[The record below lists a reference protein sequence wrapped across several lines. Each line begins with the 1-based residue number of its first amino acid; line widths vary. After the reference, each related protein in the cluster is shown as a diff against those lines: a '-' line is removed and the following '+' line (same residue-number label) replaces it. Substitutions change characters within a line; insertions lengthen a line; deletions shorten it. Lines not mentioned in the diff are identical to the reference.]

1 MTDLFSKFD
10 ALIAEKAALM
20 ATGVRDPIGI
30 VMDEVKSPTEAVIKG
45 KDTIL
50 LGTYNYM
57 GMTFDPDVIRAGK
70 EALDSYGSGTNGSRC
85 LNGTFRD
92 HIDAEEALKEFNL

>member
-30 VMDEVKSPTEAVIKG
+30 VMDEVKSPRSEERRV
-45 KDTIL
+45 
-50 LGTYNYM
+50 
-57 GMTFDPDVIRAGK
+57 GK
-70 EALDSYGSGTNGSRC
+70 EC
-85 LNGTFRD
+85 
-92 HIDAEEALKEFNL
+92 